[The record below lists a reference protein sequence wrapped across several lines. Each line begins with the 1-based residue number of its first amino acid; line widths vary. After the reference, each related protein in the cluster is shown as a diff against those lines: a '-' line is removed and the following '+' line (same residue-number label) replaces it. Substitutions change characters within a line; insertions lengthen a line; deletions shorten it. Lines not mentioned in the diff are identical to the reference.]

1 MQKELAEKLKKIPLM
16 KKDGWSSSASSSAVK
31 SEEKAKP
38 AGGLLGLTA
47 TTNVTTT
54 LSAGVASSSST
65 LPAANALGGG
75 INVPASLTS
84 IPHFEAVKRAQE
96 LAARMGFRQDPEFA
110 PLINLFPGNVATDV
124 AVSQKPSKAPVLR
137 LDALGREIDEQ
148 GNVVNL
154 TKPSDLSTLK
164 VNINKQKKDAFQIL
178 KPELDVDP
186 ESNPHY
192 DERMGINKTK
202 LLRPKRMSFL
212 FVEEG
217 KWSKEAETIKLRSKF
232 GEAQAKERREKQA
245 QLAKAKAAPD
255 INPNLIEV
263 SERVVKE
270 KTKEPIPEIEWWDV
284 PLLHSGTYEHVGDGS
299 VADDKIR
306 KDKITIYVEHPR
318 PIEPPAEP
326 APPPPQPLKLTK
338 KEQKKLRTQRRLAK
352 EKDRQEMIRQG
363 LIEPPKP
370 KVKMSNLMKVLGSEA
385 TQDPTKLEK
394 EIRAAAA
401 EREQAHIDRNIARKL
416 TPAER
421 REKKE
426 RKLFEDTNSLETIVS
441 VYKINDL
448 SHPQARFK
456 VDVNARENRLSG
468 CAVIC
473 DNISVLVVEGGS
485 KSIKRYGKLMLKRIN
500 WAASVKEEEEEDEN
514 DDKPVNKCSL
524 VWQGSV
530 AKSSFHKFSI
540 QECMTEAAA
549 RKIFADAGVG
559 HYWDLAVNF
568 SDDLI

>member
-1 MQKELAEKLKKIPLM
+1 MQKELSEKLKKIPLLN
-16 KKDGWSSSASSSAVK
+16 KGASTSSEGRSNLGLNEEPKAQSVFTATGKGPVLLTTPTSVSAGVISSSSALPVASDPGASA
-31 SEEKAKP
+31 
-38 AGGLLGLTA
+38 GLTA
-47 TTNVTTT
+47 
-54 LSAGVASSSST
+54 
-65 LPAANALGGG
+65 
-75 INVPASLTS
+75 VPN
-84 IPHFEAVKRAQE
+84 FEAVKRAQE

-110 PLINLFPGNVATDV
+110 PLINLFPGQVATDV
-124 AVSQKPSKAPVLR
+124 AVPQKPTKAPVLR
-137 LDALGREIDEQ
+137 LDALGREIDEH
-148 GNVVNL
+148 GNVVNV
-154 TKPSDLSTLK
+154 TKPSNLSTLK

-186 ESNPHY
+186 DSNPHF

-202 LLRPKRMSFL
+202 LLRPKRMNFQ

-217 KWSKEAETIKLRSKF
+217 KWSKDAEHIKLKSKF
-232 GEAQAKERREKQA
+232 GEAQAKEQKAKQA

-263 SERVVKE
+263 AERVITKE
-270 KTKEPIPEIEWWDV
+270 KPKDPIPDVEWWDV
-284 PLLHSGTYEHVGDGS
+284 PLLQTGTYGDITDR
-299 VADDKIR
+299 AMDNIKLE
-306 KDKITIYVEHPR
+306 KITIYVEHPR

-338 KEQKKLRTQRRLAK
+338 KEQKKLRTQRRLAR
-352 EKDRQEMIRQG
+352 EKDKQELIRQG

-385 TQDPTKLEK
+385 TQDPTRLEK
-394 EIRAAAA
+394 EIRSAAA

-421 REKKE
+421 RDKKE
-426 RKLFEDTNSLETIVS
+426 RKLFDESNTLEAIVS

-448 SHPQARFK
+448 SHPQTRFK
-456 VDVNARENRLSG
+456 VDVNAQENRLSG

-473 DNISVLVVEGGS
+473 DGISVVVVEGGN

-500 WAASVKEEEEEDEN
+500 WASAVKEEDEDEDES
-514 DDKPVNKCSL
+514 DDKPPNKCVL
-524 VWQGSV
+524 VWQGNV
-530 AKSSFHKFSI
+530 AKPNFNRFSVH
-540 QECMTEAAA
+540 ECMTEAAA

-559 HYWDLAVNF
+559 NYWDLAVNYT
-568 SDDLI
+568 DDQS